1 MSAPQILRAQFPD
14 LFTEDALPALEELFL
29 STYNQHPM
37 VRDQIFKKEMTQK
50 DIWQYS
56 EIHDMP
62 LFSETPEGTE
72 YTFGR
77 PKQGY
82 DKTLKP
88 VKFGSG
94 FSISEETVDDGN
106 ISYVGDMVRKLAR
119 SARESK
125 EVTGMNVINNGFST
139 ETTADGVA
147 LFSNSHTLPSGGT
160 YDNLAAAA
168 DISDTAL
175 RNMRSQFETEWTG
188 DTGIKELIQ
197 PRVVLVHSDNRLLAN
212 ELLDSQ
218 LRVNDVSSDNGPT
231 NSMNGLSRE
240 GLMVISSPHITD
252 TNSYYM
258 IAAPDETGLR
268 IISRSEL
275 ETKAAGPDAGFMTD
289 SILYKARYREK
300 VGAVHAKGII
310 GSAGGS

>member
-1 MSAPQILRAQFPD
+1 MSAPQILRSQFPD
-14 LFTEDALPALEELFL
+14 LFTEAALPALEELFL
-29 STYNQHPM
+29 SEFNQHPM
-37 VRDQIFKKEMTQK
+37 IRDLIFKTVQTEQ

-56 EIHDMP
+56 ELHDMP
-62 LFSETPEGTE
+62 LFTETPEGTE
-72 YTFGR
+72 YNFGR
-77 PKQGY
+77 PKAGY
-82 DKTLKP
+82 NKTLKP
-88 VKFGSG
+88 VKYGSG
-94 FSISEETVDDGN
+94 FSISEETVDDGK
-106 ISYVGDMVRKLAR
+106 ISYVGDMIRKLAR
-119 SARESK
+119 SARESR
-125 EVTGMNVINNGFST
+125 EVTGINVLNNGFST

-147 LFSNSHTLPSGGT
+147 LFSASHTLPSGGT

-175 RNMRSQFETEWTG
+175 RNMRSQFETGWVG

-197 PRVVLVHSDNRLLAN
+197 PKIVLVHSDDRLLAS

-231 NSMNGLSRE
+231 NSMNGMSRE

-252 TNSYYM
+252 TNSYFM
-258 IAAPDETGLR
+258 LAAPEDTGLR
-268 IISRSEL
+268 VVSRSGL

-300 VGAVHAKGII
+300 VGAVHPKGII
-310 GSAGGS
+310 GSAGT